1 MRVPREE
8 FRSLGLEVHSILRDV
23 PLHDVSAI
31 DLPGGGA
38 GRTISDVRSLI
49 AGQNLRAVNPAVRG
63 LVALRARAGRLFG
76 WDSEIHTIQKHQ
88 GESCIHRLTDD
99 LKRRSALA
107 PGSPDGR
114 FQLLYVLE
122 KESLAEF
129 RNATAHAFFAFALTE
144 TLGGYRLYLGV
155 YVRSVSWLTPL
166 YMALIDP
173 FRRFIVYPAVLR
185 RIRSAWEERYPG
197 TDIRPGASIDTEG
210 SH

>member
-1 MRVPREE
+1 MRVPRKE
-8 FRSLGLEVHSILRDV
+8 FRSLGLEVHGILSDV

-49 AGQNLRAVNPAVRG
+49 AGENLRALNPAVRI
-63 LVALRARAGRLFG
+63 LVALRVRVGRVFG
-76 WDSEIHTIQKHQ
+76 WDSDIHTIHKHQ
-88 GESCIHRLTDD
+88 DTSYIHRLRGD

-114 FQLLYVLE
+114 LQLLYVLE
-122 KESLAEF
+122 RESLAEF
-129 RNATAHAFFAFALTE
+129 RNATVHALFALALTE
-144 TLGGYRLYLGV
+144 TLVGYRLYWGV
-155 YVRSVSWLTPL
+155 YVQPVARLTPL

-185 RIRSAWEERYPG
+185 RIRRAWVERYSE
-197 TDIRPGASIDTEG
+197 R
-210 SH
+210 